1 MEIIRKICIVG
12 AIAVG
17 LFALPD
23 LLDAINEYGL
33 FGMPFDHYL
42 MIGIIYIAPY
52 IAINWIFKK

>member
-17 LFALPD
+17 VFALPD
-23 LLDAINEYGL
+23 LLDAINKYGL

-42 MIGIIYIAPY
+42 MIVIIYIAPY
-52 IAINWIFKK
+52 IAINWIFNK